1 MARATAIVPPKPR
14 VVRVMRRLKTR
25 RALQICIG
33 AAASTLVAALLL
45 TTDSHA
51 ALIIVLAGIACV
63 SGMAAVVLR
72 FVEKPREVVLQKVL
86 YERSLIH

>member
-1 MARATAIVPPKPR
+1 MARSTAIVPPQPR

-33 AAASTLVAALLL
+33 AAASALVVALMLP
-45 TTDSHA
+45 TDSHA
-51 ALIIVLAGIACV
+51 AVIIVLTGIACV

-72 FVEKPREVVLQKVL
+72 FVEKPREVVLQGGL
-86 YERSLIH
+86 YERWLIH